1 MNNVLPFKRPSASE
15 KFKGSSLCRD
25 GFHKWEVVTEKQF
38 DVKQGQLVTVY
49 ECARCKKRKVKT
61 L

>member
-1 MNNVLPFKRPSASE
+1 MNNVIPFRKPNANE

-25 GFHKWEVVTEKQF
+25 GFHKWTIVTNQTF
-38 DVKQGQLVTVY
+38 DVKLGKLVTAF
-49 ECARCKKRKVKT
+49 ECTRCKKRKTKA